1 MAISKGNNFK
11 LIKKHVKRGEW
22 DQLIMKGLN
31 FILEGSGVIFLCS
44 TLLCIEFNNGRND
57 CKENGIFLRDNV

>member
-11 LIKKHVKRGEW
+11 LIKKHVKHGEW
-22 DQLIMKGLN
+22 DQLIMNVLN

-44 TLLCIEFNNGRND
+44 TLLSLNLIMGEIAVKKMAYF
-57 CKENGIFLRDNV
+57 